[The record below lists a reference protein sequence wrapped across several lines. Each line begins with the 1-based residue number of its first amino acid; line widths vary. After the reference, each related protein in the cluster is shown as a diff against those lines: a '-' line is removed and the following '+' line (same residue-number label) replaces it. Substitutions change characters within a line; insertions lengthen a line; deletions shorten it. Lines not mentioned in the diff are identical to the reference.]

1 MMTGAIQ
8 AANQAKKEQLIHVG
22 QNHKIVMKS
31 DRRRRQKEEE
41 PWKPVIAWIL
51 IWHFP
56 QTLHTVGEFTAR
68 ESTQH
73 KPGKDSVKWKEKKK
87 FNTFF
92 TIVSA
97 ITVQEAEEYKNGDM
111 PKINKNKEEDREMKN
126 SLMKK
131 LHQSWM
137 WCSK

>member
-1 MMTGAIQ
+1 M
-8 AANQAKKEQLIHVG
+8 
-22 QNHKIVMKS
+22 
-31 DRRRRQKEEE
+31 
-41 PWKPVIAWIL
+41 L
-51 IWHFP
+51 IWLFP
-56 QTLHTVGEFTAR
+56 QALHTVPVGEFTAM

-73 KPGKDSVKWKEKKK
+73 KPGKDSIKGKEKKK

-137 WCSK
+137 